1 MERKHRLRFVSDI
14 TKDIWKQIY
23 SCKDGILDYDGWGF
37 LWSCG
42 FAAGLWRWTVEPE
55 VSLHSDYLSL
65 TRTTLRT
72 PPRGFV
78 VYGLLLRAMFV
89 GKGFTVLLSFSF
101 AVEWAK
107 IAGYRST
114 ESSLRKACLVR
125 VRHCVAHRTL
135 ATALDFARCRHG
147 KMFALSSVCWFSFL
161 KIKYCCPIKLF
172 WTGRKNQVW
181 HLLQESA
188 FWVTLLLPQTKTT
201 MDKSIIFADSRSIV
215 R

>member
-1 MERKHRLRFVSDI
+1 MGVPAPPSGYREQSLGLCHSAYIPNALPRRYLR
-14 TKDIWKQIY
+14 
-23 SCKDGILDYDGWGF
+23 GF
-37 LWSCG
+37 L
-42 FAAGLWRWTVEPE
+42 FAE
-55 VSLHSDYLSL
+55 
-65 TRTTLRT
+65 
-72 PPRGFV
+72 
-78 VYGLLLRAMFV
+78 
-89 GKGFTVLLSFSF
+89 
-101 AVEWAK
+101 EWAK
-107 IAGYRST
+107 VVGYCST

-135 ATALDFARCRHG
+135 ATALGLARCRHG
-147 KMFALSSVCWFSFL
+147 NMFALSSVCWFSFL

>member
-65 TRTTLRT
+65 TRTTLRA

-101 AVEWAK
+101 AMEWAK
-107 IAGYRST
+107 IVGYWYYATPHRRHRRFRYTLHRSR
-114 ESSLRKACLVR
+114 EIPVPRYLRPLRVGRIVIVSWQSMCQLIFFSSL
-125 VRHCVAHRTL
+125 
-135 ATALDFARCRHG
+135 
-147 KMFALSSVCWFSFL
+147 
-161 KIKYCCPIKLF
+161 
-172 WTGRKNQVW
+172 
-181 HLLQESA
+181 
-188 FWVTLLLPQTKTT
+188 
-201 MDKSIIFADSRSIV
+201 
-215 R
+215 